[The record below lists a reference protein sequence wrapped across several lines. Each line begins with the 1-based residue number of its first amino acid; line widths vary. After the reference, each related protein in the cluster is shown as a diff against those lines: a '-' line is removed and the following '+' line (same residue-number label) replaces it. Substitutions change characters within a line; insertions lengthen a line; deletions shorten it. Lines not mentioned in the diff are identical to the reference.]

1 MPTSPVDTRRI
12 NMEQRLYFRLQS
24 CLDHLLR
31 NAIGHRRNAQLSFA
45 TVFLWYL
52 HRPDRWRKVAARR
65 HPIPDLVKILLQPLF
80 KIFDRLIV
88 DPCSS
93 FILLHPLV
101 RFPNLLLR
109 NTKRL
114 CLIHRAPPIAG
125 WLIEFGSLT
134 QRLRSIPLS
143 ETSSL
148 LRAVPPLSLRF
159 RTLALVVLPLVASP
173 FASESQVPTFRSTA
187 SLASSGHLSCRM
199 PLRP

>member
-1 MPTSPVDTRRI
+1 
-12 NMEQRLYFRLQS
+12 MEQRLYFRLQS

-31 NAIGHRRNAQLSFA
+31 NAIGHSRNAQLSFA

-80 KIFDRLIV
+80 KIFNRLII
-88 DPCSS
+88 DPCGS
-93 FILLHPLV
+93 FVLFHPLV
-101 RFPNLLLR
+101 RFPDLFLR

-125 WLIEFGSLT
+125 WLIESGSLT

-143 ETSSL
+143 GTSQL
-148 LRAVPPLSLRF
+148 LRAVPPLKLRF

-173 FASESQVPTFRSTA
+173 LASQSQVPTFRSTA

-199 PLRP
+199 SLRP